1 MKKSPTAYFIIVCGF
16 FLILLFCTPH
26 ILHIARVNL
35 PDQCHDLSAAA
46 ISVVITACVTGL
58 LLHCQSNSDEQRE
71 KNAKVYEQKL
81 NVCLDFF
88 KELSQIVEDGKITAE
103 EANHLKFTF
112 SYVAIHLS
120 EKSMVTISEHLS
132 TIAQNCGQPASL
144 QGKKPLNLSQEL
156 LAIAHTIRCEIYPN
170 DAAAQQNIQKIVD
183 NLNKLDEQVENKI
196 KLQAL
201 NCENSDENYIKLLG
215 EIKEQF
221 KQANPSCD
229 ADLAAGP
236 SICITQKGTHYHAS
250 IHMGNDKQRE
260 HFFQCQVKMHSNIT
274 NVQNIYA
281 HLHQS
286 LGGRVGSDSGWWSEI
301 PKDKAPIK
309 ENLASTQGYKD
320 IKDYA
325 VTTLQNIVNHLQKIS
340 EFNHIQNSLQS
351 CELNEDWAWQ
361 PIRYNQALLSYKNG
375 KITCVYTIV
384 DDEHFSDFK
393 LIRKSA
399 ADIDWTGMYK
409 DETADEVVL
418 QTTLKRNCLCEEL
431 KKLNSHFQVKEIA
444 DKIQHAA
451 NAARDWIRKSPISGW
466 FKK

>member
-1 MKKSPTAYFIIVCGF
+1 M
-16 FLILLFCTPH
+16 
-26 ILHIARVNL
+26 

-46 ISVVITACVTGL
+46 ISVIITACVTGL

-88 KELSQIVEDGKITAE
+88 KELSKIVEDGKITAE

-144 QGKKPLNLSQEL
+144 QGEKTLNLSQEL

-170 DAAAQQNIQKIVD
+170 DAAAQQDIQKIVD

-201 NCENSDENYIKLLG
+201 NCENSDKEYTDLLE
-215 EIKEQF
+215 EILKQF
-221 KQANPSCD
+221 KKVNPSCD
-229 ADLAAGP
+229 AELAAGP
-236 SICITQKGTHYHAS
+236 SICITKKGTHYHAS

-260 HFFQCQVKMHSNIT
+260 HFFQCQVKMISDIT
-274 NVQNIYA
+274 NAQNIYA

-286 LGGRVGSDSGWWSEI
+286 LGGRVGSDIGWWSEI

-309 ENLASTQGYKD
+309 ENLASTQGYED
-320 IKDYA
+320 IKNYA
-325 VTTLQNIVNHLQKIS
+325 VTTLSNIVKRLMDIS
-340 EFNHIQNSLQS
+340 KFNHIQNILKS
-351 CELNEDWAWQ
+351 CKLDSGWDWQ
-361 PIRYNQALLSYKNG
+361 PIRYNQALLSHKNG

-384 DDEHFSDFK
+384 DDKHFSDFK
-393 LIRKSA
+393 LIRESA
-399 ADIDWTGMYK
+399 ADIDWTGTYK

-418 QTTLKRNCLCEEL
+418 QMALNRDCLCEEL
-431 KKLNSHFQVKEIA
+431 KKLNSHFQVKEIT
-444 DKIQHAA
+444 DKLQHAA
-451 NAARDWIRKSPISGW
+451 NAAGDWIRTRLIGSW
-466 FKK
+466 FKN